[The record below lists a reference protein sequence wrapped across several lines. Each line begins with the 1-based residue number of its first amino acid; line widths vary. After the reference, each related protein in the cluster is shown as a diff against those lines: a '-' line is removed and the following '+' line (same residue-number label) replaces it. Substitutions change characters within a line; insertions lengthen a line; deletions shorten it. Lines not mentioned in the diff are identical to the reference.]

1 VKRLY
6 LLRHAKS
13 SWDDPGLADRDRPLA
28 ERGKEAAAKMAGH
41 LKAQAIQPELVLCS
55 PSLRTRQTLAR
66 IASAIGDPEVGIE
79 DVLYEAEAAEILVQ
93 LRQIKDGIGSVMVLG
108 HNPGLQDLVLE
119 LAADG
124 RDLPRVRAKF
134 PTAALAT
141 LEFEG
146 SWHDLAP
153 RRAHLTAYIVP
164 KEIP

>member
-1 VKRLY
+1 L
-6 LLRHAKS
+6 
-13 SWDDPGLADRDRPLA
+13 PDRDRPLA
-28 ERGKEAAAKMAGH
+28 ERGKKAAEKMAGH

-66 IASAIGDPEVGIE
+66 IVSAVGDSEVGIE
-79 DVLYEAEAAEILVQ
+79 DVLYEAEAAEILVR
-93 LRQIKDGIGSVMVLG
+93 LRQIHDGIGSVMILG
-108 HNPGLQDLVLE
+108 HNPGLQDLALE

-124 RDLPRVRAKF
+124 HALPRVRAKF

-153 RRAHLTAYIVP
+153 RGAHLTAYVVP
-164 KEIP
+164 KELP